1 MQLTLAHLYPE
12 EMNIYGDRGN
22 VAVLAYRCRQ
32 RGIDINIKN
41 IGLNASLPLG
51 SFDLLFGG
59 GGQDRQQQ
67 LITRDLLSR
76 QKVLSQAAANH
87 IPMLTICGTYQ
98 LFGRYFQ
105 PFSGL
110 KMTGI
115 GIFNAYTVASK
126 QRKIGNAIINSQ
138 VGDLVGFENHS
149 GNTYLSG
156 QTRPLGQVI
165 VGFGNNGSDKS
176 EGAVINNVF
185 GTYLHGPFL
194 PKNPHFADYLLK
206 LALENK
212 YGPMQ
217 LTKLNDSL
225 EWQTHKA
232 AVKRTKKLKSFLL
245 KYFTQPGC

>member
-176 EGAVINNVF
+176 
-185 GTYLHGPFL
+185 
-194 PKNPHFADYLLK
+194 
-206 LALENK
+206 
-212 YGPMQ
+212 
-217 LTKLNDSL
+217 
-225 EWQTHKA
+225 
-232 AVKRTKKLKSFLL
+232 
-245 KYFTQPGC
+245 

>member
-1 MQLTLAHLYPE
+1 VP
-12 EMNIYGDRGN
+12 
-22 VAVLAYRCRQ
+22 
-32 RGIDINIKN
+32 
-41 IGLNASLPLG
+41 
-51 SFDLLFGG
+51 
-59 GGQDRQQQ
+59 
-67 LITRDLLSR
+67 